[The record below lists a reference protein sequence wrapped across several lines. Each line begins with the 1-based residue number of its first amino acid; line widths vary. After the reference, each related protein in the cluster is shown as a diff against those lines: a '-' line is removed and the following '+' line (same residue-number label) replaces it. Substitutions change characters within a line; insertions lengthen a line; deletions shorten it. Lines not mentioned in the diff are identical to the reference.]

1 MCRLALSDDDKK
13 VRDWFCAELKSLGC
27 KVVVDEI
34 GNMFGIRPGKKQG
47 LPTAMG
53 SHLDTQPT
61 GERHL

>member
-13 VRDWFCAELKSLGC
+13 VRDWFTAELKDLGC

-34 GNMFGIRPGKKQG
+34 GNMFGIRPGKKEG
-47 LPTAMG
+47 PPTAMG

-61 GERHL
+61 GE